1 MEEAEMVKEKEKEDE
16 NEVEN
21 ERKEIVVVAQGEV
34 GRRKRIEKKMKRGT
48 CRWW

>member
-1 MEEAEMVKEKEKEDE
+1 MEEAEMVKEKEKEDD

-34 GRRKRIEKKMKRGT
+34 GRRKRRT